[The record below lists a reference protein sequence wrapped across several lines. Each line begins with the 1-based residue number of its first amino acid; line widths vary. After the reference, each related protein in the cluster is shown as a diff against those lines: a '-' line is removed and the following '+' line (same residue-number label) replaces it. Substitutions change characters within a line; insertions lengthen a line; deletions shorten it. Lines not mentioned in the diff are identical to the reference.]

1 MPFHNLRGTIF
12 GLVIVM
18 TLPATAMAQSQATP
32 SIDDLLRGMT
42 DTLKSSAALTL
53 HVEKLFDDVL
63 VTGEKLQYAGAVDV
77 ALRRPNRFHV
87 SYGDDLS
94 AMEAWY
100 DGSLFVLVDLMA
112 GVYGLLPSSDTID
125 TTLATVAETYGV
137 RMPLGGLLS
146 NDAYELI
153 TERATQKRYVGLHDV
168 GGVPAHHIYLTD
180 GTVAWQLWID
190 AGESPLPVKLV
201 VTTLDLPG
209 APQTIFFF
217 TEWDLDPDLPD
228 ETFAPEIPDGAALA
242 AFLPVKGE

>member
-1 MPFHNLRGTIF
+1 MPFHNLRSTLF
-12 GLVIVM
+12 GFVVAL
-18 TLPATAMAQSQATP
+18 TLPATTMAQSQTAP

-42 DTLKSSAALTL
+42 DTLNTSDALTL

-63 VTGEKLQYAGAVDV
+63 MTGEKLQYAGAIDV
-77 ALRRPNRFHV
+77 ALRRPDRFHV

-100 DGSLFVLVDLMA
+100 DGSRFVLVDLMA
-112 GVYGLLPSSDTID
+112 GVYGLLPASDTID

-153 TERATQKRYVGLHDV
+153 TERATVKRYVGLHDV

-190 AGESPLPVKLV
+190 AGERPLPIKLV
-201 VTTLDLPG
+201 VTALDLPG
-209 APQTIFFF
+209 TPQTIFFF

-228 ETFAPEIPDGAALA
+228 ETFAPEIPDGAAFA
-242 AFLPVKGE
+242 AFLPAKGE